1 MTIIASS
8 SPTGTQAA
16 LVLSK
21 SGWPQ
26 LKEVILAND
35 VDTNGKSLINGLPFS
50 GRRNKKHH
58 KKHKKK
64 KRRKKK
70 AKTKLVQSDPKTTLR
85 VGEDRLVEVQRD
97 QEVTSHYP
105 KGTSSD
111 QGVTGE
117 PEGGDD
123 VEMNIVVPDDSLA
136 ADYQVCPLT
145 QFFLFP
151 FLETLLSLFPPSNS
165 LVSVSDP

>member
-1 MTIIASS
+1 MTIIASF
-8 SPTGTQAA
+8 SPTGTLAA
-16 LVLSK
+16 SSVSK

-50 GRRNKKHH
+50 ERRNKKHH

-85 VGEDRLVEVQRD
+85 VGKDRLVEVQRD

-105 KGTSSD
+105 KGTSRD
-111 QGVTGE
+111 QGVTAE

-145 QFFLFP
+145 HFFLFS
-151 FLETLLSLFPPSNS
+151 FLGNTIICISSQQLPCIRLP
-165 LVSVSDP
+165 

>member
-1 MTIIASS
+1 MTIIASF
-8 SPTGTQAA
+8 SPTGTLAA
-16 LVLSK
+16 SSVSK

-35 VDTNGKSLINGLPFS
+35 IDTNGKSLINGLPFS
-50 GRRNKKHH
+50 ERRNKKHH

-70 AKTKLVQSDPKTTLR
+70 AKTKLVQSDPKTS
-85 VGEDRLVEVQRD
+85 EDRLVEVQRD
-97 QEVTSHYP
+97 QEVSSHYP

-111 QGVTGE
+111 QGVTAE

-123 VEMNIVVPDDSLA
+123 VEMNIVVPDDSMA

-145 QFFLFP
+145 QFFLLP
-151 FLETLLSLFPPSNS
+151 FLETLFSSVPPSNS